1 MKDAVKKGGD
11 RQALHER
18 IREYSMI
25 AGKHVKEDGLENDLC
40 ELILADEMF
49 MISREEMDKIMQP
62 EQFTGRSQEQVTE
75 FLQEFVQPVLDANQD
90 ILNETAE
97 LSV

>member
-1 MKDAVKKGGD
+1 
-11 RQALHER
+11 
-18 IREYSMI
+18 
-25 AGKHVKEDGLENDLC
+25 
-40 ELILADEMF
+40 